1 MALSGNRRAFLKKG
15 IVAGAAGTLAAPMI
29 ARAESAKTFNWRMTT
44 AWPAGLPYYQVGPGS
59 AESFADKCKKM
70 SNGRLNIKVFA
81 AGELLPAFGGFDA
94 CSAGNVEMNHAAAYY
109 WSGKTFA
116 AQYFTTAPFGMEYMG
131 HFSWLY
137 DGGGLELWREVYKP
151 FHLVPF
157 PANCTGVQM
166 TGWFRK
172 PIHSLHDLKGLK
184 MREVG
189 IAAKIYAQLGV
200 AVSSLPG
207 GEIFPA
213 LERGVIDA
221 AEWVGP
227 FLDKRLGLQ
236 NAAKYYYTTGWHEP
250 STTGEVTVNE
260 TAWNSLPKDLQAV
273 IANAAA
279 ATSIEGIMYLESQN
293 MAALK
298 ELRDK
303 YGVKTAP
310 LPASVI
316 KGLKTATFDLLATY
330 TAKDP
335 LVKKVHD
342 AYYGYKKVHDQWS
355 AIGETEY
362 LTHVQ
367 PV

>member
-1 MALSGNRRAFLKKG
+1 MAMSGNRRAFLKKG
-15 IVAGAAGTLAAPMI
+15 IAVSAAGTLAAPMI
-29 ARAESAKTFNWRMTT
+29 ARAESSKTFNWRMTT
-44 AWPAGLPYYQVGPGS
+44 AYPAGLPFYQVGPGS
-59 AESFADKCKKM
+59 AESFAEKCATL
-70 SNGRLNIKVFA
+70 SGGRLKIKVFA

-94 CSAGNVEMNHAAAYY
+94 CSAGNIEMNHGNSYY

-116 AQYFTTAPFGMEYMG
+116 AQYFTTAPFGMEYLG

-137 DGGGLELWREVYKP
+137 NGGGLELWREVYKP

-157 PANCTGVQM
+157 PANSTGVQM
-166 TGWFRK
+166 TGWFHK
-172 PIHSLHDLKGLK
+172 PLHTLDDLKGLK

-189 IAAKIYAQLGV
+189 LAAKIYAELGV

-250 STTGEVTVNE
+250 ATTGEVIVNE
-260 TAWNSLPKDLQAV
+260 TAWNSLPKDLQSV
-273 IANAAA
+273 IQQAAA

-293 MAALK
+293 MAALDDLVK
-298 ELRDK
+298 N

-310 LPASVI
+310 LPEAII
-316 KGLKTATFDLLATY
+316 KGLKTATFDTLATLV
-330 TAKDP
+330 AKDP
-335 LVKKVHD
+335 VAKKVHD
-342 AYYGYKKVHDQWS
+342 SYFNYKKTHDKWS
-355 AIGETEY
+355 AIGETQY
-362 LTHVQ
+362 LTRVQ
-367 PV
+367 PL

>member
-1 MALSGNRRAFLKKG
+1 MALSGDRRGFLKQG
-15 IVAGAAGTLAAPMI
+15 IVAGAAGALAAPMI
-29 ARAESAKTFNWRMTT
+29 ARAASAKTFNWRMTT
-44 AWPAGLPYYQVGPGS
+44 AWPAGLPLYQTGPGS
-59 AESFADKCKKM
+59 AESFAEKCKQM
-70 SNGRLNIKVFA
+70 SGGRLNIKVFA

-116 AQYFTTAPFGMEYMG
+116 AQYFTTVPFGMEYLG

-137 DGGGLELWREVYKP
+137 DGGGMKLWREVYKP

-157 PANCTGVQM
+157 PANCSGVQM

-172 PIHSLHDLKGLK
+172 PIHSLADLKGLK

-189 IAAKIYAQLGV
+189 IAAKIYASLGV

-250 STTGEVTVNE
+250 STTAEITVNE
-260 TAWNSLPKDLQAV
+260 KAWNSLPKDLQAM
-273 IANAAA
+273 IAQAAA

-293 MAALK
+293 MAAL
-298 ELRDK
+298 EDLRK
-303 YGVKTAP
+303 NYGVKTAP
-310 LPASVI
+310 LPAGII
-316 KGLKTATFDLLATY
+316 KGLHTATFDTLATY
-330 TAKDP
+330 IAKDP
-335 LVKKVHD
+335 MAKKVHES
-342 AYYGYKKVHDQWS
+342 YFGYKKVHDKWS
-355 AIGETEY
+355 AIGETEF

>member
-1 MALSGNRRAFLKKG
+1 MAVNRRGFLKG
-15 IVAGAAGTLAAPMI
+15 GAAAGAAGALAAPMI
-29 ARAESAKTFNWRMTT
+29 ARAASSKTFHWRMTT
-44 AWPAGLPYYQVGPGS
+44 AWPAGLPLYQSGPGS
-59 AESFADKCKKM
+59 AESFAEKCLHM
-70 SNGRLNIKVFA
+70 SQGRLKIKVFA

-116 AQYFTTAPFGMEYMG
+116 AQYFTTVPFGMEYLG

-137 DGGGLELWREVYKP
+137 FGGGMELWREVYKP

-157 PANCTGVQM
+157 PANTSGVQM

-172 PIHSLHDLKGLK
+172 PINSLADLKGLK

-189 IAAKIYAQLGV
+189 IAAKIYAELGV

-227 FLDKRLGLQ
+227 LLDKRLGLQ
-236 NAAKYYYTTGWHEP
+236 NAAKHYYTTGWHEP
-250 STTGEVTVNE
+250 ATTAEVTVNE
-260 TAWNSLPKDLQAV
+260 KAWNSLPKDLQAI
-273 IANAAA
+273 IAEAAH

-293 MAALK
+293 AAAL
-298 ELRDK
+298 EDLVQN

-310 LPASVI
+310 LPEDVI
-316 KGLKTATFDLLATY
+316 KQLKTVTFDTLASY
-330 TAKDP
+330 TSKDP
-335 LVKKVHD
+335 LVKKVHES
-342 AYYGYKKVHDQWS
+342 YFGYKKKHDRWS
-355 AIGETEY
+355 AVGETEF

>member
-1 MALSGNRRAFLKKG
+1 MGVSRRGFMKTGLA
-15 IVAGAAGTLAAPMI
+15 AGAAAGSLAAPTI
-29 ARAESAKTFNWRMTT
+29 ARASSKTFNWRMTT
-44 AWPAGLPYYQVGPGS
+44 AWPAGLPLYQTGPGS
-59 AESFADKCKKM
+59 AESFAAKCKEL
-70 SNGRLNIKVFA
+70 SDGRLNIKVFA

-116 AQYFTTAPFGMEYMG
+116 AQYFTTVPFGMEFLG
-131 HFSWLY
+131 HYSWLY
-137 DGGGLELWREVYKP
+137 YGGGLDLWREVYKP

-157 PANCTGVQM
+157 PANTSGVQM

-172 PIHSLHDLKGLK
+172 PIHSLADLKGLK

-189 IAAKIYAQLGV
+189 LAAKIYAELGV

-227 FLDKRLGLQ
+227 FLDRRLGLQ

-250 STTGEVTVNE
+250 ATTAEITVNE
-260 TAWNSLPKDLQAV
+260 KAWNSLPKDLQDV
-273 IANAAA
+273 IAQASR

-293 MAALK
+293 MAAL
-298 ELRDK
+298 EDLRK
-303 YGVKTAP
+303 NYGVKTAP
-310 LPASVI
+310 LPATII
-316 KGLKTATFDLLATY
+316 KGLHTATFDTLASY
-330 TAKDP
+330 IAKDP
-335 LVKKVHD
+335 MAKKVHES
-342 AYYGYKKVHDQWS
+342 YFGYKKVHDQWS
-355 AIGETEY
+355 AIGETEF
-362 LTHVQ
+362 LVHVQ
-367 PV
+367 PVV